1 MRHYGI
7 ATAVALLGWS
17 GLSSAANPQPVQVP
31 VSTEWFGYDGTWS
44 PVNIRV
50 GSPQQWVSSFPSTL
64 SHDIWVIGAS
74 GCDETTACV
83 SKRGGIFKA
92 NESSTWTS
100 IGPYALNFQPA
111 LGVTGSADYGL
122 DTIAI
127 GDAISVPDQIVG
139 VMNSTEFLLG
149 SLGLGIIPSNF
160 SSNKNQ
166 ATFLTSMVEN
176 QSAIPS
182 YSYGYTAGAY
192 YRLKGVPASL
202 TLGGVDLNRFVPN
215 DVSFNMTSDFEPV
228 VSINAISVS
237 SNPLSTSATTPNWTQ
252 ETFSLL
258 QSSQA
263 ELFTIDSSTPFLW
276 LPGKVCDA
284 FAMAFNLTYNET
296 LQLYL
301 YGNGTDPSVLSDWN
315 MTFTFTLA
323 DLPESP
329 NTVDITLPYNAFNQ
343 QLSFPFPALNTT
355 FSSPAVNY
363 FPLRRASNNTQF
375 TIGRVFLQESYLAV
389 DYERNNFS
397 ISQAKFAND
406 AVTRVNLA
414 SITRPQDSIFA
425 GPPRDAAGG
434 LSTGAKAGIGI
445 GIGLSVVA
453 AIGLLLLLYFRR
465 KRSNASESPP
475 EKKGLFKRKRKDG
488 SKGPAA
494 TASELLADKR
504 HPLEVPADKSA
515 CRFELQG
522 NTPVEMPAEVPSSYF
537 AADKARNATALAELG
552 NRDSISRNSIPRHLN
567 RSSQS
572 PSLPPY
578 CPAQVGGR
586 SGSNVSPS
594 STLFNPTGLGS
605 GTQSSGI
612 SGISPHE
619 PSPTNHSRKNSCALE
634 TGASRSQPLSPHEPS
649 PLIQPT
655 QLNNS
660 ASQSHLALP
669 QPRGGE
675 PAVPRRSVSRGSRF
689 REEGISA
696 EPQPPQQ
703 AAQRFSWQDDR

>member
-1 MRHYGI
+1 
-7 ATAVALLGWS
+7 
-17 GLSSAANPQPVQVP
+17 
-31 VSTEWFGYDGTWS
+31 
-44 PVNIRV
+44 
-50 GSPQQWVSSFPSTL
+50 
-64 SHDIWVIGAS
+64 
-74 GCDETTACV
+74 
-83 SKRGGIFKA
+83 
-92 NESSTWTS
+92 
-100 IGPYALNFQPA
+100 
-111 LGVTGSADYGL
+111 
-122 DTIAI
+122 
-127 GDAISVPDQIVG
+127 
-139 VMNSTEFLLG
+139 
-149 SLGLGIIPSNF
+149 
-160 SSNKNQ
+160 
-166 ATFLTSMVEN
+166 
-176 QSAIPS
+176 
-182 YSYGYTAGAY
+182 
-192 YRLKGVPASL
+192 
-202 TLGGVDLNRFVPN
+202 
-215 DVSFNMTSDFEPV
+215 MTSDFEPV

-237 SNPLSTSATTPNWTQ
+237 SSPLETAATKPNWTQ

-258 QSSQA
+258 RSSQA
-263 ELFTIDSSTPFLW
+263 ALFTIDSSTPFLW

-301 YGNGTDPSVLSDWN
+301 YSNGTDPSVLSDWN

-323 DLPESP
+323 DLPESSK
-329 NTVDITLPYNAFNQ
+329 TVDITLPYDAFNQ

-355 FSSPAVNY
+355 FLSPAVNY

-414 SITRPQDSIFA
+414 SITRPKNGIFA
-425 GPPRDAAGG
+425 GSARDAAGG
-434 LSTGAKAGIGI
+434 LSTGAKAGIGV
-445 GIGLSVVA
+445 GIALSIVA
-453 AIGLLLLLYFRR
+453 AIGLLLFLYFRR
-465 KRSNASESPP
+465 KRSSASESPA
-475 EKKGLFKRKRKDG
+475 EKKGLFRRKRNDG

-494 TASELLADKR
+494 PANELLADKR
-504 HPLEVPADKSA
+504 HPQEVPADKSA

-522 NTPVEMPAEVPSSYF
+522 NAPVEMPAGVPSSYF
-537 AADKARNATALAELG
+537 AADKARNTTARAELG

-578 CPAQVGGR
+578 SPAQVGGR
-586 SGSNVSPS
+586 SGSNISPS

-619 PSPTNHSRKNSCALE
+619 SRPANHSRKGSYVLE

-655 QLNNS
+655 QLDNS
-660 ASQSHLALP
+660 ASQSHLTLP
-669 QPRGGE
+669 RSRGE
-675 PAVPRRSVSRGSRF
+675 ESAVPRRSVSRGSRF

-703 AAQRFSWQDDR
+703 AEQRFSWQDNR